1 MRPILQ
7 TRGLKKCFVQSNG
20 TEQTVLEDVAF
31 SLSTGEVTCLLGAS
45 GSGKTTLL
53 RILAGLDFASGGC
66 VETDIKRPGQ
76 RLGYLSQND
85 RLLPWRSVQENVA
98 LGLDLLGEK
107 RRPALQAATDL
118 IQAVGLDA
126 FATSK
131 PSALSGGMEQRAL
144 LARTLSTRP
153 LILLMDEPMSNL
165 DVLARQELA
174 LLIRQYVRKNDATA
188 LVVTHSVEE
197 ACFLGDR
204 ILLVTRSPARIF
216 REIRLSDGTIG
227 DGSINR
233 ESALDAVMK
242 ELLLALGTAAS

>member
-1 MRPILQ
+1 MRPVLQ
-7 TRGLKKCFVQSNG
+7 TCGLKKGFVQSNG
-20 TEQTVLEDVAF
+20 TEQTVLEDVTF

-53 RILAGLDFASGGC
+53 RILAGLDPACGGC

-98 LGLDLLGEK
+98 LGLELLGEK
-107 RRPALQAATDL
+107 GQPALQAATDL
-118 IQAVGLDA
+118 IKAVGLDA

-144 LARTLSTRP
+144 LARTLSTSP
-153 LILLMDEPMSNL
+153 ILLLMDEPMSNL

-204 ILLVTRSPARIF
+204 ILLLTRSPAHIF
-216 REIRLSDGTIG
+216 REIKLSDEIAKEGC
-227 DGSINR
+227 INR
-233 ESALDAVMK
+233 KCALDAVMK
-242 ELLLALGTAAS
+242 ELLLALGAASS